1 MWNLNIGVLG
11 HVDSGKTSLCRALSL
26 IASTAAFD
34 KSPQSQERGI
44 TLDLGFSSRVLTA
57 ALDPLCAPYLEA
69 LSLASREETVGAS
82 NSGLPFVPE
91 LNEESSETKLC
102 CTFVDCPGHATLIRT
117 IVGGAQII
125 DAMILV
131 IDATKGVQ
139 AQTAECLVIGEILAR
154 PLVVVINKVD
164 SLYSHWEE
172 KSSPKASEER
182 EKKGSIATMGD
193 GMASA
198 ALQKLRKKLTAMFSK
213 TRWPHVEMI
222 EVSAAAPCCDALDA
236 SGKKKEDE
244 GDGEIGNKNE
254 VRASTRMPT
263 KTINVEQVLPAVL
276 RCAPL
281 RELLLYRWKPIEKSG
296 LGLKDGAFLSLF
308 HSLRSKEN
316 FLMLSD
322 HCFAVRGHGTV
333 FSGTVLQGTV
343 EVGDTIWLPTLQV
356 QKKVKSLQVFKK
368 QVTCARRGDRVG
380 LCVTQLDASSVERGI
395 LCGCRSSSSSAS
407 GEMVE
412 RGGCGEKAPHAPCSA
427 KNVLKGMDPQQVILS
442 ETSSNVTTDLTADL
456 GATSLLPGVLL
467 SPPRLTKVF
476 IASVR
481 RIRFHRLPCDTVT
494 KFHIILGHTTVMG
507 TFRYFSRR
515 HKGRFANMVS
525 TEPQPRTAPLVVQA
539 TLPPHKGDLSNPTQ
553 WEETISSFSSFN
565 LHEESLVEEELG
577 EDAVLHFSPPS
588 SLGEDTSLST
598 LSTKKGQL
606 LPPCP
611 TSKEY
616 YAVVLLEESVPV
628 SINSTFVAMRLDV
641 QREGFCRMAMTGMV
655 QYVYPLHP
663 CPTTTPPESAPEFS
677 WRALPV
683 YRFKKRTLQVCRV
696 IDAKSCI
703 ANDVI
708 HLISAQNGNEKGSD
722 ARHSEAQKFVGVPVY
737 FVPFRALQNDP
748 AEKSTSDEVDDKKEE
763 SNAPLNTATAV
774 RGVIRSTFGKSGKV
788 RLEFSQPIFVVEN
801 SGVRKKRSNG
811 NEEGDECKGVGAKIA
826 EGLAEAKREDGIPS
840 SFVFL
845 QDGEVVLE
853 IRKSPFALHCDSL
866 KDIRTH

>member
-57 ALDPLCAPYLEA
+57 ELDPLCAPYLEA
-69 LSLASREETVGAS
+69 LSLASRGETTGTS
-82 NSGLPFVPE
+82 NPGLSSVPDQN
-91 LNEESSETKLC
+91 NERSDNKLC

-125 DAMILV
+125 DVMILV

-154 PLVVVINKVD
+154 PLVVVINKLD
-164 SLYSHWEE
+164 SLNSHWEE
-172 KSSPKASEER
+172 KSNQRASEGG
-182 EKKGSIATMGD
+182 EKIGSTAAKEE

-198 ALQKLRKKLTAMFSK
+198 ALQKLRKKLTTMFSK

-222 EVSAAAPCCDALDA
+222 EVSAAAPC
-236 SGKKKEDE
+236 SQEHNVSWRKKEDE
-244 GDGEIGNKNE
+244 GDEEPDNNIENK
-254 VRASTRMPT
+254 ASTRMPT
-263 KTINVEQVLPAVL
+263 KTINVEHVLPAVL

-281 RELLLYRWKPIEKSG
+281 RELLLYRWKPMVNRRLQ
-296 LGLKDGAFLSLF
+296 LGDGALLSLF
-308 HSLRSKEN
+308 HSLMRKEN

-343 EVGDTIWLPTLQV
+343 EVGDTIWLPSLQV

-380 LCVTQLDASSVERGI
+380 LCVTQLDPSSVERGI
-395 LCGCRSSSSSAS
+395 LCGCCGNSSSAS
-407 GEMVE
+407 GEIAD
-412 RGGCGEKAPHAPCSA
+412 RGGSSDKAYNVPCVVK
-427 KNVLKGMDPQQVILS
+427 KNVLKEKDQQQVTLS
-442 ETSSNVTTDLTADL
+442 GTRSSLAGDFSADL
-456 GATSLLPGVLL
+456 GAPSLLSGVLL
-467 SPPRLTKVF
+467 SPPRLAKVF

-494 KFHIILGHTTVMG
+494 KFHIVLGHTTVMG
-507 TFRYFSRR
+507 TFRYFSRFPKKPLATEESAELQLR
-515 HKGRFANMVS
+515 TTPLMGQATSPSHKGG
-525 TEPQPRTAPLVVQA
+525 
-539 TLPPHKGDLSNPTQ
+539 LPNTTQ
-553 WEETISSFSSFN
+553 WEKACSSFSSFS
-565 LHEESLVEEELG
+565 LHEESMVEEELG
-577 EDAVLHFSPPS
+577 EEAMLQFSSPPS
-588 SLGEDTSLST
+588 LGENTSLST
-598 LSTKKGQL
+598 LPIQKGLL

-616 YAVVLLEESVPV
+616 YAVALLEEPVLV
-628 SINSTFVAMRLDV
+628 SINNTFVAMRLDV
-641 QREGFCRMAMTGMV
+641 QREGFCRIAMTGTV

-663 CPTTTPPESAPEFS
+663 CSTTTPPESAPEFS

-696 IDAKSCI
+696 LDAKSCI
-703 ANDVI
+703 ASGVI
-708 HLISAQNGNEKGSD
+708 HFISAENGAEKDSH

-737 FVPFRALQNDP
+737 FVPFRALPTDP
-748 AEKSTSDEVDDKKEE
+748 TVKSTIDEVDSKEE
-763 SNAPLNTATAV
+763 NYVPLNTTTAV
-774 RGVIRSTFGKSGKV
+774 RGVIHSTFGKSGKV

-801 SGVRKKRSNG
+801 SGMRKKNSDG
-811 NEEGDECKGVGAKIA
+811 NEENDKCKSAPAKVST
-826 EGLAEAKREDGIPS
+826 GLEEPKKSGIPS
-840 SFVFL
+840 SFTFL
-845 QDGEVVLE
+845 QQGEVVLE
-853 IRKSPFALHCDSL
+853 IRKSPFALHWDSL